1 MSAAETHTFA
11 RYSAAANIISFLN
24 ENYGIQL
31 VPLPWMYLE
40 LDHPLQESQSQ

>member
-11 RYSAAANIISFLN
+11 RYPAAANVISFLN
-24 ENYGIQL
+24 ENYGFQL
-31 VPLPWMYLE
+31 PPPWMYLE